1 MLLIR
6 NTMGMEK
13 KGSSFFSNFE
23 LFYPWLRKSFG
34 GFMVRLKKM
43 ARIALMT
50 SAIMLLAVAAGFAR
64 SPKILVDKPE
74 IDVGVIPEGKQK
86 IVEAVFIVKNIGDT
100 TLVIKKVKP
109 G

>member
-1 MLLIR
+1 
-6 NTMGMEK
+6 
-13 KGSSFFSNFE
+13 
-23 LFYPWLRKSFG
+23 
-34 GFMVRLKKM
+34 MVRLAK
-43 ARIALMT
+43 AVRIALIT
-50 SAIMLLAVAAGFAR
+50 GAIMLFTVTAGFAK

-86 IVEAVFIVKNIGDT
+86 VVEAVFIVKNTGDT